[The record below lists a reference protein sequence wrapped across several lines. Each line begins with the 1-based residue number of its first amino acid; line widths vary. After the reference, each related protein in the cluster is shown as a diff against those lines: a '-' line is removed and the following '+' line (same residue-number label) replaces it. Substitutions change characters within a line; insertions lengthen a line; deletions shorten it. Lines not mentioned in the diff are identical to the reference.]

1 MKELKMLFFNS
12 STILVILINISALF
26 SQISTIFPLKKLI
39 ITSNI
44 KDFKLDNR
52 YKNNYL
58 EETKGVG
65 IIFNNDSKIS
75 TMPKQ
80 IFHNIYKFYE
90 IVHDEIIYKI
100 ESLSN
105 GYNQL
110 LLIESLRPNEKV
122 HFILEDLGI
131 TIPLNYLFFVDED
144 EEDFVYFFRFLTNE
158 EQDNII
164 IGKDL
169 IELMNI
175 TFIGNNKFVINN
187 RDFISEIEEDN
198 S

>member
-1 MKELKMLFFNS
+1 MKGLKVLFFNS
-12 STILVILINISALF
+12 STFLVILINISALF

-44 KDFKLDNR
+44 KDFKLDTR

-65 IIFNNDSKIS
+65 IIFNNESKIS
-75 TMPKQ
+75 TMPLQ
-80 IFHNIYKFYE
+80 ILHNIYKFYE

-144 EEDFVYFFRFLTNE
+144 EEDFVYFFRFLTNK
-158 EQDNII
+158 EQENII